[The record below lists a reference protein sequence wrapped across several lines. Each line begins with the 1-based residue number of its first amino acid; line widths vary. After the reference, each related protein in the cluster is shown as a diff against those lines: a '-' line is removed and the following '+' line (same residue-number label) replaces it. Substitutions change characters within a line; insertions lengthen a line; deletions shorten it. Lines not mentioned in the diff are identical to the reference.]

1 MTAPRRARRV
11 QYDLFWGAILLA
23 TCLMPARLADRS
35 YLWHLLVD
43 TRGWVQGWLIAGV
56 AAPLFALA
64 AGLTGW
70 RGRWRHFVNFCFGT
84 ALLSMPMV
92 APEIWREFPLANPAT
107 LPLGGLGTVG
117 WVVLV
122 ALTAIYAGSG
132 IRVVRPS
139 QITGQALG
147 ALGALLLLMFT
158 FLPMADSDTSYGMTR
173 IRLMGEFRTLWREL
187 TPFLLVSAAALCGIC
202 NLVRSRWEVPLAK
215 LTRLLMVSGLMFW
228 LALPFLEKGGTSLKT
243 HVPVAWGALK
253 SIGPLFLSLDG
264 CVAFVAISITRSEE

>member
-1 MTAPRRARRV
+1 MTAARRARRV
-11 QYDLFWGAILLA
+11 QYDLFWGLVLAA
-23 TCLMPARLADRS
+23 TCVMPARLADRS
-35 YLWHLLVD
+35 YLWHLLWD
-43 TRGWVQGWLIAGV
+43 TAGWIRVWLLVGV
-56 AAPLFALA
+56 AAPVFALI
-64 AGLTGW
+64 AGITGW
-70 RGRWRHFVNFCFGT
+70 RGRGRHLVNFLMGIV
-84 ALLSMPMV
+84 LLAMPMA
-92 APEIWREFPLANPAT
+92 APQIWREFPLANPAT

-158 FLPMADSDTSYGMTR
+158 FLPMTDSDTSYGVSR
-173 IRLMGEFRTLWREL
+173 IKLFSEFRTLWREL

-202 NLVRSRWEVPLAK
+202 NLVRSRSEVFLAK
-215 LTRLLMVSGLMFW
+215 LTRLLMVSGLLFW
-228 LALPFLEKGGTSLKT
+228 LALPFVEKGGASLKS

-253 SIGPLFLSLDG
+253 SIAPLFLSLDG